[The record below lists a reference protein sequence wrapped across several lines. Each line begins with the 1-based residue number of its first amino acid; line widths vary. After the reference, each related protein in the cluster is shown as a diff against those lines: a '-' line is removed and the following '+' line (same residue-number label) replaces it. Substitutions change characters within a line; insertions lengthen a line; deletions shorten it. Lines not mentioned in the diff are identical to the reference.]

1 MQEQWEKEKISFL
14 HEKEEMSLNNDEWVA
29 VSRKNIQER
38 LNNALKRN
46 NPSTVSVLIM
56 SLKDYQHMAQQMR
69 GIDEALFVNDAILNI
84 SESNLRE
91 PVLGMLEGSLWEI
104 AMVRKMA
111 KELDDEIK
119 SRGMWPQVDVRK
131 LDQSKLSFITHSNLA
146 ILFLISLDEPFV
158 ETDFF
163 SEKLGTPPARLASLQ
178 RMYEKIIQVLE
189 SGKLKNTL
197 VQKH

>member
-1 MQEQWEKEKISFL
+1 
-14 HEKEEMSLNNDEWVA
+14 MSLNNDEWVA

-91 PVLGMLEGSLWEI
+91 PVLGMLEGSL
-104 AMVRKMA
+104 
-111 KELDDEIK
+111 
-119 SRGMWPQVDVRK
+119 
-131 LDQSKLSFITHSNLA
+131 
-146 ILFLISLDEPFV
+146 
-158 ETDFF
+158 
-163 SEKLGTPPARLASLQ
+163 
-178 RMYEKIIQVLE
+178 
-189 SGKLKNTL
+189 
-197 VQKH
+197 